1 MNFNKEDAKKLSRW
15 LIGIATVC
23 ILIYLGIQNINV
35 IAQAV
40 SWIVD
45 LISPLILGFFF
56 ALILN
61 VPLRF
66 FETHIW
72 KMTDKPLLQKLRRP
86 VSFLVSLV
94 VIFAVIIGIVWLVI
108 PELINAVKVISQS
121 VIGLINDFNT
131 MDEATLAELPFGNM
145 LLSID
150 WNEILNSLQLWL
162 KNQSGNIMD
171 TAFGTIGSIVG
182 GIFNFFISFIF
193 AVYVLFGKEKLK
205 KQTTRLIQAWFPKK
219 FGFWFIHATSVANTN
234 FRNFVSGQTIEAVIL
249 GSLCMI
255 GMLILR
261 LPYAPMVGALVGV
274 TAFIPVVG
282 AWIGAIVGA
291 FMIITVDPIKAVIF
305 VIFLLILQQ
314 FEGNIIYPRVMGSRV
329 NLPGMWILAAVTIG
343 GGIAGPAGM
352 LLSVPIFS
360 TIYVLMREATQ
371 MQEQRNTIVKDSDDN
386 DNSKK

>member
-1 MNFNKEDAKKLSRW
+1 MELNKEQIKTLSKW
-15 LIGIATVC
+15 LIGIVTAC

-35 IAQAV
+35 VAKAV

-72 KMTDKPLLQKLRRP
+72 KRTDKPLLKKLRRP

-94 VIFAVIIGIVWLVI
+94 VIFAVVISVVWLVI
-108 PELINAVKVISQS
+108 PELVNAIKVISQN
-121 VIGLINDFNT
+121 VIGLINDFNA
-131 MDEATLAELPFGNM
+131 MDEAALAELPFGNV

-150 WNEILNSLQLWL
+150 WDEILNSLQTWL

-182 GIFNFFISFIF
+182 GVFNFFISFIF

-205 KQTTRLIQAWFPKK
+205 KQATRLIQAWFPKK
-219 FGFWFIHATSVANTN
+219 FGSWFIHAASVANTI

-249 GSLCMI
+249 GTLCMI

-352 LLSVPIFS
+352 LLSVPISS
-360 TIYVLMREATQ
+360 TIYVLVREATQ
-371 MQEQRNTIVKDSDDN
+371 KREQKLASSAVTENSDN
-386 DNSKK
+386 QI

>member
-1 MNFNKEDAKKLSRW
+1 MMDLNKEQIKKISKW
-15 LIGIATVC
+15 LIGVVTVC
-23 ILIYLGIQNINV
+23 ILIYLGVQNINAV
-35 IAQAV
+35 ADAV
-40 SWIVD
+40 SWILG
-45 LISPLILGFFF
+45 LILPLILGVFF

-72 KMTDKPLLQKLRRP
+72 RKTGKPKLQKLRRP
-86 VSFLVSLV
+86 VAFIVSLV
-94 VIFAVIIGIVWLVI
+94 VILAAISGVVWLVI
-108 PELINAVKVISQS
+108 PELVDAIKVISQS
-121 VIGLINDFNT
+121 IIALIDDLST
-131 MDEATLAELPFGNM
+131 MDQAALAELPFGNA

-150 WNEILNSLQLWL
+150 WDELLSSLQNWL

-182 GIFNFFISFIF
+182 GVVNFFLAFIF

-205 KQTTRLIQAWFPKK
+205 KQATRLIQAWLPPK
-219 FGFWFIHATSVANTN
+219 FSSWVIHAASVSNTN
-234 FRNFVSGQTIEAVIL
+234 FRNFVSGQTLEAVIL

-274 TAFIPVVG
+274 TAFIPIIG

-291 FMIITVDPIKAVIF
+291 FMIFTVDPIKTVIF
-305 VIFLLILQQ
+305 VAFLLILQQ
-314 FEGNIIYPRVMGSRV
+314 LEGNIIYPRVMGSRV

-343 GGIAGPAGM
+343 GGIAGPIGM
-352 LLSVPIFS
+352 LLSVPISS
-360 TIYVLMREATQ
+360 TIYVLVREATEKR
-371 MQEQRNTIVKDSDDN
+371 EQKLALDTVEENKEQ
-386 DNSKK
+386 K

>member
-1 MNFNKEDAKKLSRW
+1 MMDLNKEQIKKISKW
-15 LIGIATVC
+15 LIGVVTVC
-23 ILIYLGIQNINV
+23 ILIYLGVQNINAV
-35 IAQAV
+35 ADAV
-40 SWIVD
+40 SWILG
-45 LISPLILGFFF
+45 LILPLILGVFF

-72 KMTDKPLLQKLRRP
+72 RKTGKPKLQKLRRP
-86 VSFLVSLV
+86 VAFIVSLV
-94 VIFAVIIGIVWLVI
+94 VILAAISGVVWLVI
-108 PELINAVKVISQS
+108 PELVDAIKVISQS
-121 VIGLINDFNT
+121 IIALIDDLST
-131 MDEATLAELPFGNM
+131 MDQAALAELPFGNA

-150 WNEILNSLQLWL
+150 WDELLSSLQNWL

-182 GIFNFFISFIF
+182 GVVNFFLAFIF

-205 KQTTRLIQAWFPKK
+205 KQATRLIQAWLPPK
-219 FGFWFIHATSVANTN
+219 FSSWVIHAASVSNTN
-234 FRNFVSGQTIEAVIL
+234 FRNFVSGQTLEAVIL

-274 TAFIPVVG
+274 TAFIPIIG

-291 FMIITVDPIKAVIF
+291 FMIFTVDPIKTVIF
-305 VIFLLILQQ
+305 VAFLLILQQ

-343 GGIAGPAGM
+343 GGIAGPIGM
-352 LLSVPIFS
+352 LLSVPISS
-360 TIYVLMREATQ
+360 TIYVLVREATEKR
-371 MQEQRNTIVKDSDDN
+371 EQKLALDTVEENKEQ
-386 DNSKK
+386 K

>member
-1 MNFNKEDAKKLSRW
+1 MMDLNKEQIKKISKW
-15 LIGIATVC
+15 LIGVVTVC
-23 ILIYLGIQNINV
+23 ILIYLGVQNINAV
-35 IAQAV
+35 ADAV
-40 SWIVD
+40 SWILG
-45 LISPLILGFFF
+45 LILPLILGVFF

-72 KMTDKPLLQKLRRP
+72 RKTGKPKLQKLRRP
-86 VSFLVSLV
+86 VAFIVSLV
-94 VIFAVIIGIVWLVI
+94 VILAAISGVVWLVI
-108 PELINAVKVISQS
+108 PELVDAIKVISQS
-121 VIGLINDFNT
+121 IIALIDDLST
-131 MDEATLAELPFGNM
+131 MDQAALAELPFGNA

-150 WNEILNSLQLWL
+150 WDELLSSLQNWL

-182 GIFNFFISFIF
+182 GVVNFFLAFIF

-205 KQTTRLIQAWFPKK
+205 KQATRLIQAWLPPK
-219 FGFWFIHATSVANTN
+219 FSSWVIHAASVSNTS
-234 FRNFVSGQTIEAVIL
+234 FRNFVSGQTLEAVIL

-274 TAFIPVVG
+274 TAFIPIIG

-291 FMIITVDPIKAVIF
+291 FMIFTVDPIKTVIF
-305 VIFLLILQQ
+305 VAFLLILQQ
-314 FEGNIIYPRVMGSRV
+314 LEGNIIYPRVMGSRV

-343 GGIAGPAGM
+343 GGIAGPIGM
-352 LLSVPIFS
+352 LLSVPISS
-360 TIYVLMREATQ
+360 TIYVLVREATEKR
-371 MQEQRNTIVKDSDDN
+371 EQKLALDTVEENKEQ
-386 DNSKK
+386 K

>member
-1 MNFNKEDAKKLSRW
+1 MDLNKEQIKKISKW
-15 LIGIATVC
+15 LIGVVTVC
-23 ILIYLGIQNINV
+23 ILIYLGVQNINAV
-35 IAQAV
+35 ADAV
-40 SWIVD
+40 SWILG
-45 LISPLILGFFF
+45 LILPLILGVFF

-72 KMTDKPLLQKLRRP
+72 RKTSKPKLQKLRRP
-86 VSFLVSLV
+86 VAFIVSLV
-94 VIFAVIIGIVWLVI
+94 VILAAISGVVWLVI
-108 PELINAVKVISQS
+108 PELVDAIKVISQS
-121 VIGLINDFNT
+121 IIALIDDLST
-131 MDEATLAELPFGNM
+131 MDQAALAELPFGNA

-150 WNEILNSLQLWL
+150 WDELLSSLQNWL

-182 GIFNFFISFIF
+182 GVVNFFLAFIF

-205 KQTTRLIQAWFPKK
+205 KQATRLIQAWLPPK
-219 FGFWFIHATSVANTN
+219 FSSWVIHAASVSNTN
-234 FRNFVSGQTIEAVIL
+234 FRNFVSGQTLEAVIL

-274 TAFIPVVG
+274 TAFIPIIG

-291 FMIITVDPIKAVIF
+291 FMIFTVDPIKTVIF
-305 VIFLLILQQ
+305 VAFLLILQQ
-314 FEGNIIYPRVMGSRV
+314 LEGNIIYPRVMGSRV

-343 GGIAGPAGM
+343 GGIAGPIGM
-352 LLSVPIFS
+352 LLSVPISS
-360 TIYVLMREATQ
+360 TIYVLVREATEKR
-371 MQEQRNTIVKDSDDN
+371 EQKLALDTVEENKEQ
-386 DNSKK
+386 K

>member
-1 MNFNKEDAKKLSRW
+1 MMDLNKEQIKKISKW
-15 LIGIATVC
+15 LIGVVTVC
-23 ILIYLGIQNINV
+23 ILIYLGVQNINAV
-35 IAQAV
+35 ADAV
-40 SWIVD
+40 SWILG
-45 LISPLILGFFF
+45 LILPLILGVFF

-72 KMTDKPLLQKLRRP
+72 RKTGKPKLQKLRRP
-86 VSFLVSLV
+86 VAFIVSLV
-94 VIFAVIIGIVWLVI
+94 VILAAISGVVWLVI
-108 PELINAVKVISQS
+108 PELVDAIKVISQS
-121 VIGLINDFNT
+121 IIALIDDLST
-131 MDEATLAELPFGNM
+131 MDQAALAELPFGNA

-150 WNEILNSLQLWL
+150 WDELLSSLQNWL

-182 GIFNFFISFIF
+182 GVVNFFLAFIF

-205 KQTTRLIQAWFPKK
+205 KQATRLIQAWLPPK
-219 FGFWFIHATSVANTN
+219 FSSWVIHAASVSNTN
-234 FRNFVSGQTIEAVIL
+234 FRNFVSGQTLEAVIL

-274 TAFIPVVG
+274 TAFIPIIG

-291 FMIITVDPIKAVIF
+291 FMIFTVDPVKTVIF
-305 VIFLLILQQ
+305 VAFLLILQQ
-314 FEGNIIYPRVMGSRV
+314 LEGNIIYPRVMGSRV

-343 GGIAGPAGM
+343 GGIAGPIGM
-352 LLSVPIFS
+352 LLSVPISS
-360 TIYVLMREATQ
+360 TIYVLVREATEKR
-371 MQEQRNTIVKDSDDN
+371 EQKLALDTVEENKEQ
-386 DNSKK
+386 K